1 MVLLGKYAKGKKPV
15 TTETKQKRIKLK
27 LKEKVEED
35 KEKTLEMATQM
46 KNKRAIIKQK
56 MLEEQK
62 LSHINY
68 LKVLT
73 TWREMIRLAKAEE
86 LKGDIKFY
94 QQNHDREAEAKNA
107 LIITLDRDLDEAEE
121 QHQFAVNNFSIHV
134 DNLIKIQDSRVIG
147 LYEEFLRD
155 VEILRKEFE
164 SENQEIREQHS
175 KQKKELQYIIDEVKQ
190 EGIRKEKEMLSDHQG
205 FQEGV
210 KNQNMEDQSNMRTQI
225 IGKIHLV
232 NRDFELHHGKVNSEI
247 NNLLHK
253 YEEMHETKEKND
265 ALIQKYSRNIERLKK
280 ENDKWRLK
288 TAQNASECNT
298 RNKALEKEKEKL
310 NKHFQELKA
319 KMAKFRD
326 EESKK
331 LSELTIYSKKCV
343 DKLKDVVKLSE
354 TIHKKAELCRKLE
367 TEREKVLPFY
377 QNDPD
382 TLEEKPESVKED
394 IKGVQKGAFNQ
405 FLLMDNFYK
414 RFNKVLLDKLAIQK
428 QKQTLEKENAF
439 FKSLLKQYLD
449 GVSVNDDVMNSNN
462 PLLVVNGK
470 VYLNR
475 PPIERADKVVVVE
488 GNSEISNIAMQT
500 KK

>member
-15 TTETKQKRIKLK
+15 SEEIRLKRTKMMNKGLG
-27 LKEKVEED
+27 EAD
-35 KEKTLEMATQM
+35 KEKALELATQM
-46 KNKRAIIKQK
+46 KNKRSILKMK

-62 LSHINY
+62 LSHFNY

-73 TWREMIRLAKAEE
+73 TWREMIRLAKTEE
-86 LKGDIKFY
+86 LKGDIKFH

-121 QHQFAVNNFSIHV
+121 QHLLAVNNFFIHV
-134 DNLIKIQDSRVIG
+134 EKLIKIQESRVVG
-147 LYEEFLRD
+147 LREEFLRD
-155 VEILRKEFE
+155 AEILRKEFE
-164 SENQEIREQHS
+164 TENEEIREQHN
-175 KQKKELQYIIDEVKQ
+175 KQKKELEYIITEVTQ
-190 EGIRKEKEMLSDHQG
+190 EGERKEKNMRSDNQG
-205 FQEGV
+205 FTEGV
-210 KNQNMEDQSNMRTQI
+210 KNQNMEEQSNMRTQI

-247 NNLLHK
+247 TTLLANYDSMHK
-253 YEEMHETKEKND
+253 TKEKND
-265 ALIQKYSRNIERLKK
+265 AQIQKYNRSIERLKK

-288 TAQNASECNT
+288 TSQNAAECNA

-310 NKHFQELKA
+310 AKHYQELKG
-319 KMAKFRD
+319 KMSKFRD

-331 LSELTIYSKKCV
+331 LSELTIYSKKCI

-354 TIHKKAELCRKLE
+354 VIHKKAELCRKLE

-382 TLEEKPESVKED
+382 TQEEKPEAVKED
-394 IKGVQKGAFNQ
+394 IKGFKPGEYNQ
-405 FLLMDNFYK
+405 FLMMDNFYK
-414 RFNKVLLDKLAIQK
+414 RYNKVLLDKLSIQK

-449 GVSVNDDVMNSNN
+449 GVSVNDDVMNSHN
-462 PLLVVNGK
+462 PLLVVNNK

-475 PPIERADKVVVVE
+475 PPIEKADKVVVIE
-488 GNSEISNIAMQT
+488 GNTEVTNMALQ